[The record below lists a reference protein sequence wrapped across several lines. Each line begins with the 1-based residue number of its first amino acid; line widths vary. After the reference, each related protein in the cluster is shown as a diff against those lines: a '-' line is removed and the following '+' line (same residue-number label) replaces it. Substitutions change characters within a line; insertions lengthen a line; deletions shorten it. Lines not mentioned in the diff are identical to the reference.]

1 MPTRAILQENF
12 DALLE
17 AYRRDPGNHV
27 AAAAASLLDPRTA
40 RKAWEKGLRRFLGH
54 RAIRDLVAEEQEEA
68 RAMIIRAERAA
79 RDDAAT
85 TRRDA
90 KKHAARAFQQ
100 EGLLVE
106 DARGATADLL
116 RSARAMFETSQSLGA
131 IVRLRLQEMISEDEE
146 HRANPQNACP
156 LCERL
161 PGKIEVDRATNL
173 LAQLTR
179 HLSASVEIAHKV
191 MVMERLHLGRP
202 GEIVGLQGAGAI
214 TLQEGVQRAAAAV
227 AALESA
233 ARRGV
238 DVKALPPLHRG
249 PNPTDHGT
257 S

>member
-1 MPTRAILQENF
+1 MPARPILQENF

-27 AAAAASLLDPRTA
+27 SAAAASLLDPRTA
-40 RKAWEKGLRRFLGH
+40 RKAWEHGLRKFLGG
-54 RAIRDLVAEEQEEA
+54 RPLRDLIAEEQEDA
-68 RAMIIRAERAA
+68 RAQIIRAERTA
-79 RDDAAT
+79 REDAAAS
-85 TRRDA
+85 RRDA
-90 KKHAARAFQQ
+90 RKHAARAFAQ
-100 EGLLVE
+100 EGVIVE
-106 DARGATADLL
+106 DARSAVGDLL

-131 IVRLRLQEMISEDEE
+131 VVRLRLQEIISEDEE

-173 LAQLTR
+173 LSQLTR

-191 MVMERLHLGRP
+191 MVMERLHLGQP
-202 GEIVGLQGAGAI
+202 GAIVGLQGSTAI

-238 DVKALPPLHRG
+238 QVKTLPPLGNTSDR
-249 PNPTDHGT
+249 GT

>member
-1 MPTRAILQENF
+1 MPSRPILQENF
-12 DALLE
+12 DALLD

-27 AAAAASLLDPRTA
+27 AAAAGSLLDPRTA
-40 RKAWEKGLRRFLGH
+40 RKAWERGVRRFHGG
-54 RAIRDLVAEEQEEA
+54 RPIRDLVTEEQEEA
-68 RAMIIRAERAA
+68 RAEIIRRERSAREETAA
-79 RDDAAT
+79 

-90 KKHAARAFQQ
+90 RKHAARAFAQ
-100 EGLLVE
+100 EGAIVE
-106 DARGATADLL
+106 DARSSAGELL
-116 RSARAMFETSQSLGA
+116 RSARSMLETAELLGTT
-131 IVRLRLQEMISEDEE
+131 VRLRLQEMLSEDEQ
-146 HRANPQNACP
+146 HRSNPQNACP

-161 PGKIEVDRATNL
+161 PGKIEVTQATNL
-173 LAQLTR
+173 LSQLTR

-202 GEIVGLQGAGAI
+202 GAIVGVQGAGAI

-238 DVKALPPLHRG
+238 QAKTLPPFISG
-249 PNPTDHGT
+249 PNPIDRGT